1 MSPPRRG
8 GGSPANRTAHQQRI
22 IKNYYDNLENISLA
36 NLSELATQLYLA
48 TPKQQERLWERAAG
62 AMEKLKVPASR
73 SQRVLEKKDPALLAQ
88 LVTELSGR

>member
-8 GGSPANRTAHQQRI
+8 SGSPANRSAHQQRI
-22 IKNYYDNLENISLA
+22 IKSYYDNLENLSLA

-48 TPKQQERLWERAAG
+48 SPKQRPRLWERVAK

-73 SQRVLEKKDPALLAQ
+73 AEHVLDKKDPALLAR
-88 LVTELSGR
+88 LVTELSAR